1 MALLLWWVQDCLLS
15 KKCRKVIL
23 SNYPI
28 RSDSDRIESNLRF
41 PGGSFANPTPE
52 ENAALEHRPF
62 SLEPDPGVLDPI
74 LLAEN
79 AVLAFAKAVLK
90 FKKKALCKHVT
101 MAMDGVVLSVPPTGD
116 VARGNYCSA
125 GESHM
130 WRKAGEAA
138 KLELSGADSYAKQ
151 IPYARAVPM
160 WGGIGPGGFGLVMFH
175 KWKKVNTSEWSKAVR
190 AGQLL
195 AACKSARPDKQR
207 GPWRI
212 ICDNE
217 TFLEAPASR
226 IAHRKAGVQLWHI
239 PERSRDLNP
248 VEKSWGWVRKQL
260 RAKDLADLKAC
271 WRPVQKTA
279 LKQRVR
285 ALLRSAKAE
294 EVAKNTFK
302 NLRKTCQEVLKKKGA
317 ATRG

>member
-1 MALLLWWVQDCLLS
+1 M
-15 KKCRKVIL
+15 
-23 SNYPI
+23 
-28 RSDSDRIESNLRF
+28 
-41 PGGSFANPTPE
+41 
-52 ENAALEHRPF
+52 
-62 SLEPDPGVLDPI
+62 
-74 LLAEN
+74 
-79 AVLAFAKAVLK
+79 
-90 FKKKALCKHVT
+90 
-101 MAMDGVVLSVPPTGD
+101 PPTGD

-138 KLELSGADSYAKQ
+138 KPELSGADSYAKQ
-151 IPYARAVPM
+151 IPYARAAPM

-175 KWKKVNTSEWSKAVR
+175 KWKKDNTSEWSKAVR

-239 PERSRDLNP
+239 PERSREL
-248 VEKSWGWVRKQL
+248 STL
-260 RAKDLADLKAC
+260 
-271 WRPVQKTA
+271 WRNHGV
-279 LKQRVR
+279 
-285 ALLRSAKAE
+285 
-294 EVAKNTFK
+294 
-302 NLRKTCQEVLKKKGA
+302 G
-317 ATRG
+317 